1 MSVKDTIVRADQ
13 RIVWAMNRYG
23 VVLMRIGM
31 AVVFIWFGA
40 LKPFGISPANELV
53 ASTISTLTWGLIPP
67 SVFIP
72 VLGWWEV
79 AIGVCFLYR
88 PLVRVALILLVIQ
101 LPGTMTPLVL
111 LPGECFTQIPYGLT
125 LEGQYIIKN
134 LVLIAGAIIV
144 GGSLREEPRGRYL

>member
-1 MSVKDTIVRADQ
+1 MSAEKTIVSADQ
-13 RIVWAMNRYG
+13 RIVEAMNRYG

-31 AVVFIWFGA
+31 AIVFIWFGA
-40 LKPFGISPANELV
+40 LKPFGLSPANELV
-53 ASTISTLTWGLIPP
+53 DATITTMTWGVIPA
-67 SVFIP
+67 SLFIP

-101 LPGTMTPLVL
+101 LPGTMLPLVL
-111 LPGECFTQIPYGLT
+111 LPEVCFTQIPYGLT

-144 GGSLREEPRGRYL
+144 GGSLREEPKGRYL